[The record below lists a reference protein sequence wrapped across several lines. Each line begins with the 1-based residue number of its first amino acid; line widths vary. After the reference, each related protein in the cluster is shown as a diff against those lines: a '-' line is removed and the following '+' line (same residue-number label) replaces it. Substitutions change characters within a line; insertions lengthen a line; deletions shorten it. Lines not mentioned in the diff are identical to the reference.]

1 MKTIGLYLHIPFCR
15 SKCPYCDFYSL
26 TRSEPLF
33 RTYAHRMAEQ
43 LERLS
48 KQHPAQADTLYL
60 GGGTPSLIGG
70 DLLAEIIRAA
80 QKHFALLPETEVTVE
95 CNPSSCS
102 PDLFRRLAEAG
113 VNRISLGMQ
122 SAVDG
127 ERKKL
132 GRRSGKEEVARCIEW
147 AHGAG
152 IDNLSLDLM
161 LGVPGQTAQSAV
173 ESVSFC
179 AEMGV
184 AHVSG
189 YLLKIEEGTPFHS
202 RAASLAL
209 PDEDETCRIY
219 EVVCRELEK
228 SGFMQY
234 EISNFARPG
243 YESRHNLKY
252 WNDEEYLGIGPA
264 AHSFVDGRR
273 FYYPRDIGAFLNGV
287 EPVDD
292 GSGGDFEE
300 YAMLRLRLC
309 GGLREQ
315 DVRARFGHPI
325 PPEFY
330 ERACDLVKGGLA
342 VRDEGGIRLTRAG
355 FLLSNSAI
363 ATLLYG

>member
-1 MKTIGLYLHIPFCR
+1 MKTIGLYVHIPFCR

-26 TRSEPLF
+26 TRSEALF
-33 RTYAHRMAEQ
+33 PAYAHRVTDQ
-43 LERLS
+43 LKILS
-48 KQHPAQADTLYL
+48 KQYSVQADTLYL

-70 DLLAEIIRAA
+70 ALLAEITGAA
-80 QKHFALLPETEVTVE
+80 QKHFSLPPDAEITVE

-102 PDLFRRLAEAG
+102 PALFHQLAEAG

-132 GRRSGKEEVARCIEW
+132 GRRSGRGDVARCIEW

-152 IDNLSLDLM
+152 IHNISLDLM
-161 LGVPGQTAQSAV
+161 LGIPGQTAQSVA
-173 ESVSFC
+173 ESAAFC
-179 AEMGV
+179 AQAGV
-184 AHVSG
+184 THVSG
-189 YLLKIEEGTPFHS
+189 YLLKIEAGTPFYD
-202 RAASLAL
+202 RADKLSL

-219 EVVCRELEK
+219 ETACRELEQ
-228 SGFMQY
+228 SGFKQY

-252 WNDEEYLGIGPA
+252 WNDAEYLGIGPA
-264 AHSFVDGRR
+264 AHSFIDGKR
-273 FYYPRDIGAFLNGV
+273 FYYPRDLDAFLAGGDP
-287 EPVDD
+287 ESD
-292 GSGGDFEE
+292 GTGGDFEE

-309 GGLREQ
+309 AGLLEA

-325 PPEFY
+325 PPQFY
-330 ERACDLVKGGLA
+330 ERARELAENGLA
-342 VRDEGGIRLTRAG
+342 ASGEQGIRLTRAG

-363 ATLLYG
+363 AYLLYG